1 MSVDKGEELF
11 LNWISMWSKM
21 FEQQQQQQLSV
32 GQKLILSN
40 ISQNVK
46 FAMIN

>member
-21 FEQQQQQQLSV
+21 FEQQQQQLSV